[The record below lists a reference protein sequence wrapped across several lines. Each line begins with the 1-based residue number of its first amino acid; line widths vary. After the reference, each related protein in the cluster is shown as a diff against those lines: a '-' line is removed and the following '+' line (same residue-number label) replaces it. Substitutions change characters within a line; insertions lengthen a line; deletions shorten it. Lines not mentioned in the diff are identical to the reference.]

1 VVTFLMEKET
11 IGSASVSTLFNKH
24 SGVLGI
30 SGLSSDMR
38 DIENAITNGNERAKL
53 ALEMYEYRIKKYIG
67 SYIAALNGVD
77 VIVFTGGVGENQTGT
92 RQKVCENLSFM
103 GVKIDKELNAAS
115 RGKEVLLSTP
125 DSTVKVVVIPTD
137 EEFMIASD
145 TLEIVN
151 QAK

>member
-1 VVTFLMEKET
+1 MEKET

-92 RQKVCENLSFM
+92 RQKVCESLSFM
-103 GVKIDKELNAAS
+103 GIKIDKELNAAS